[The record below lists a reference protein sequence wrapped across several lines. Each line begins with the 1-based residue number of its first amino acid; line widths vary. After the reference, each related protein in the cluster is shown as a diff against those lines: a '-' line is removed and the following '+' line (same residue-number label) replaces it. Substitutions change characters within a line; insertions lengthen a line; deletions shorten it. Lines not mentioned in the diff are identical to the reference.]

1 MRVIKKKYSPRLIL
15 VEPLSVLVGL
25 VREGSALFRLGWGQ
39 IGWLEWVGSE
49 LICWL
54 VNIDGFLA
62 GIDLIAGWLGRG
74 LNCLMVGWLMLCL
87 V

>member
-1 MRVIKKKYSPRLIL
+1 M
-15 VEPLSVLVGL
+15 
-25 VREGSALFRLGWGQ
+25 
-39 IGWLEWVGSE
+39 GSE